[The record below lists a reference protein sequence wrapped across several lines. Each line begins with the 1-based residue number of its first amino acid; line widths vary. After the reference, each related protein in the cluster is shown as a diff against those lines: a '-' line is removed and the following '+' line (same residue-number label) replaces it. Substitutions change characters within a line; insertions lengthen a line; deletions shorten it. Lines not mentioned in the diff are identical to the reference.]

1 MSKPDELL
9 HFTSNENYSIG
20 VEIEFQVISKKT
32 MDLVPLAPVLLENSP
47 ALLAPRITHE
57 FIKSILELQT
67 EICRNVR
74 DVENDLMQTISMAE
88 ELAEE
93 NDCLLYASSLHPF
106 AKHTEQVL
114 TDNERYQKIMEELQI
129 LGRRFISQ
137 GLHVHIGVRDGDTA
151 MRVCNILQLYLPLLL
166 SLSTSSPFSNGQDT
180 GLLSYRTKLFEVL
193 PLAGMYSYF
202 TDWQHFNREV
212 EILKSYGVI
221 QSLRDLW
228 WDARPSPEFG
238 TIEVRI
244 CDLPGRFSDI
254 LAIVAF
260 IQALVAYIAEER
272 LHHEQP
278 DMLILRANK
287 WQAVRHGLDGFFI
300 DESEHLSKERE
311 PMRNA
316 IELLHSKI
324 KKYAEQLNGEE
335 YLHNIER
342 ILLCGT
348 SAKHQKE
355 IYEETGNL
363 QKVISQL
370 HQEFWQ

>member
-1 MSKPDELL
+1 
-9 HFTSNENYSIG
+9 
-20 VEIEFQVISKKT
+20 
-32 MDLVPLAPVLLENSP
+32 
-47 ALLAPRITHE
+47 
-57 FIKSILELQT
+57 
-67 EICRNVR
+67 
-74 DVENDLMQTISMAE
+74 
-88 ELAEE
+88 
-93 NDCLLYASSLHPF
+93 
-106 AKHTEQVL
+106 
-114 TDNERYQKIMEELQI
+114 MEELQI

-151 MRVCNILQLYLPLLL
+151 IRVCNILQLYLPLLL

-202 TDWQHFNREV
+202 TDWLHFNREV

-238 TIEVRI
+238 TIEVRV

-272 LHHEQP
+272 LQQEQP

-300 DESEHLSKERE
+300 DESEHLSKERI
-311 PMRNA
+311 PIRNA

-324 KKYAEQLNGEE
+324 MNYAEQLNGVE
-335 YLHNIER
+335 YLNKIQR

-348 SAKHQKE
+348 SAMHQKE
-355 IYEETGNL
+355 IYEETGNF

>member
-106 AKHTEQVL
+106 AKHTDQVI

-151 MRVCNILQLYLPLLL
+151 IRVCNILQLYLPLLL

-202 TDWQHFNREV
+202 TDWLHFNREV

-238 TIEVRI
+238 TIEVRV

-272 LHHEQP
+272 LHQEQP

-300 DESEHLSKERE
+300 DESEHLSKERI
-311 PMRNA
+311 PIRNA

-324 KKYAEQLNGEE
+324 MNYAEQLNGVE
-335 YLHNIER
+335 YLNKIQR

-348 SAKHQKE
+348 SAMHQKE

>member
-106 AKHTEQVL
+106 AKHTDQVI

-151 MRVCNILQLYLPLLL
+151 IRVCNILQLYLPLLL

-202 TDWQHFNREV
+202 TDWQHFNKEV
-212 EILKSYGVI
+212 EILKSFGVI

-238 TIEVRI
+238 TIEVRV

-272 LHHEQP
+272 LHQEQP

-300 DESEHLSKERE
+300 DESEHLSKERI
-311 PMRNA
+311 PIRNA

-324 KKYAEQLNGEE
+324 MNYAEQLNGVE
-335 YLHNIER
+335 YLNEIQR

-348 SAKHQKE
+348 SAMHQKE
-355 IYEETGNL
+355 VYEETGNL

>member
-1 MSKPDELL
+1 MTKLDQLL
-9 HFTSNENYSIG
+9 HFTSNDNYSIG

-32 MDLVPLAPVLLENSP
+32 LDLVPLAPVLLENSP

-67 EICRNVR
+67 DICRNVR

-106 AKHTEQVL
+106 AKHTDQVI

-151 MRVCNILQLYLPLLL
+151 IRVCNILQLYLPLLL

-202 TDWQHFNREV
+202 TDWLHFNREI

-238 TIEVRI
+238 TIEVRV

-272 LHHEQP
+272 LQQEQP

-300 DESEHLSKERE
+300 DESEHLSKERI
-311 PMRNA
+311 PIRNA

-324 KKYAEQLNGEE
+324 MNYAEQLNGVE
-335 YLHNIER
+335 YLNKIQR

-348 SAKHQKE
+348 SAMHQKE
-355 IYEETGNL
+355 IYEETRNL

>member
-1 MSKPDELL
+1 MTKLDQLL

-32 MDLVPLAPVLLENSP
+32 LDLVPLAPVLLENSP

-67 EICRNVR
+67 DICRNVR

-106 AKHTEQVL
+106 AKHTDQVI

-151 MRVCNILQLYLPLLL
+151 IRVCNILQLYLPLLL

-202 TDWQHFNREV
+202 TDWLHFNREV

-238 TIEVRI
+238 TIEVRV

-272 LHHEQP
+272 LQQEQP

-300 DESEHLSKERE
+300 DESEHLSKERI
-311 PMRNA
+311 PIRNA

-324 KKYAEQLNGEE
+324 MNYAEQLNGVE
-335 YLHNIER
+335 YLNKIQR

-348 SAKHQKE
+348 SAMHQKE
-355 IYEETGNL
+355 IYEETGNF